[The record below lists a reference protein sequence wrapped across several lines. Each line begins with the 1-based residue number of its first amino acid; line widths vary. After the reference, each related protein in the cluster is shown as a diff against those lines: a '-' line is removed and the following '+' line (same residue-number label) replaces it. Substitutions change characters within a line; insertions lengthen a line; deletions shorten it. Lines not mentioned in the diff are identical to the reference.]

1 MTVFEK
7 IEAQQKGLEDTAIWM
22 VGEQLK
28 DICSREPDSAKLV
41 AEDLENKDMSLA
53 NAEKKIKAYAD
64 KHRKGNFACV
74 PPNVAEKILREFY
87 GLPGASEPK
96 AVAAQVPE
104 ETKKA
109 DELDLSAFF

>member
-96 AVAAQVPE
+96 PVAAQVPE